1 MTTNAIKNINING
14 LSEALQNLR
23 IDYFSKTRYTIYLSA
38 LLIVIS
44 LLSLSTRWLNLGLD
58 FTGGVTVEM
67 QAEKPVETEAIRRL
81 LNAKNFPNAQVIQYG
96 SEKAIQVKL
105 PPSAG
110 DKQQLASQ
118 LQADLS
124 DSGYH
129 FTQLGQSTV
138 GAVVG
143 RELIDK
149 GLYALFLV
157 LIGIMAYL
165 SVRFQWKLAV
175 GAVAALAHD
184 LIITLGFFSVTQ
196 LEFDLT
202 VIAALLAVLGYS
214 VNDTVVVFD
223 RIRENFRVMHNDG
236 EITIANASI
245 NQTMARTLITS
256 VTTLL
261 SVMALAIFGGPI
273 LFAFAIALIVGIVI
287 GTYSS
292 IFVASATAVRLKL
305 SKADLTPK
313 VPEEIDDM
321 P

>member
-1 MTTNAIKNINING
+1 MSINA
-14 LSEALQNLR
+14 LSEKLQNLNY
-23 IDYFSKTRYTIYLSA
+23 DYFSKVRYTVYVSA
-38 LLIVIS
+38 ALIFIS
-44 LLSLSTRWLNLGLD
+44 IVSLSTQWLNLGLD

-67 QAEKPVETEAIRRL
+67 QAEKAVDTEAIRNL
-81 LNAKNFPNAQVIQYG
+81 LNSKDFPDAQVIQYG

-105 PPSAG
+105 PPAAG

-118 LQADLS
+118 LQDNLS
-124 DSGYH
+124 ESGYQ
-129 FTQLGQSTV
+129 FTLLGQSTV

-143 RELIDK
+143 SELINQ
-149 GLYALFLV
+149 GLYALVLV
-157 LIGIMAYL
+157 LFGVMAYL
-165 SVRFQWKLAV
+165 SLRFQWKLAL

-184 LIITLGFFSVTQ
+184 LIITLGFFSLTQ

-223 RIRENFRVMHNDG
+223 RIRENFRLMHLDD
-236 EITIANASI
+236 EVTIANKSI

-261 SVMALAIFGGPI
+261 SVSALAIFGGPI
-273 LFAFAIALIVGIVI
+273 LFGFAVALIVGILI

-292 IFVASATAVRLKL
+292 IFVASAMAIRLKL
-305 SKADLTPK
+305 TKADLIPK
-313 VPEEIDDM
+313 KPEDIDDM